1 MKFTSNLYAS
11 VNTMQA
17 NQRTEFRKFE
27 NLDLALET
35 ETEAGIH
42 THHNISINCLASSQP
57 GYLSPPLPYMALFP
71 STCTYKSDNCAIQS
85 NCSLILHSDWLMIAQ
100 YV

>member
-1 MKFTSNLYAS
+1 MQVL
-11 VNTMQA
+11 TMQA

-27 NLDLALET
+27 NLDLVLET

-57 GYLSPPLPYMALFP
+57 GYLSPPLP
-71 STCTYKSDNCAIQS
+71 
-85 NCSLILHSDWLMIAQ
+85 
-100 YV
+100 

>member
-35 ETEAGIH
+35 ETEAGIY

-57 GYLSPPLPYMALFP
+57 ARLSFTTTTIYDTFPKYLHL
-71 STCTYKSDNCAIQS
+71 QE
-85 NCSLILHSDWLMIAQ
+85 
-100 YV
+100 

>member
-1 MKFTSNLYAS
+1 MQVL
-11 VNTMQA
+11 TMQA

-42 THHNISINCLASSQP
+42 THHNISINCLASSES
-57 GYLSPPLPYMALFP
+57 GYLSPPLPYIALFP

>member
-1 MKFTSNLYAS
+1 
-11 VNTMQA
+11 MQA
-17 NQRTEFRKFE
+17 NQRAEFRKFE

-57 GYLSPPLPYMALFP
+57 ARLSFTTIPYIALSQVLALTRAITVP
-71 STCTYKSDNCAIQS
+71 SNQI
-85 NCSLILHSDWLMIAQ
+85 
-100 YV
+100 VV